1 MPRRAATAALAVVF
15 AAAAGGE
22 RARAQD
28 EASVNPFEKTYLTLE
43 LARNF
48 PVSFTQNRFDPG
60 RYSPVLG
67 YRHDLDEHWLMGI
80 GGQFKVLK
88 RRDSE
93 VETPTDRI
101 ALLTVYHETL
111 YAIRLD
117 HPTYLLLGPKL
128 MYLLPANAG
137 KLPVQ
142 RADEYQTEIGAALS
156 MTFAHVVD
164 DKYMVT
170 LRVDRW
176 RGTKTMKFHGVEVAG
191 GISWALR

>member
-1 MPRRAATAALAVVF
+1 MLRRAVIAVVGL
-15 AAAAGGE
+15 AAWAGTGAE
-22 RARAQD
+22 RARADD
-28 EASVNPFEKTYLTLE
+28 ESRVNPFEKTYLTLE

-67 YRHDLDEHWLMGI
+67 YRHDLDESWLMGI

-88 RRDSE
+88 RRDHAD
-93 VETPTDRI
+93 TPTDRV

-117 HPTYLLLGPKL
+117 HPTYLLIGPKL

-137 KLPVQ
+137 RFPVQ
-142 RADEYQTEIGAALS
+142 RADEFQSEIGGALS
-156 MTFAHVVD
+156 MTLAHVVD
-164 DKYMVT
+164 GRYMVT
-170 LRVDRW
+170 ARVDRW
-176 RGTKTMKFHGVEVAG
+176 RGTRTMRFHGVEVAA